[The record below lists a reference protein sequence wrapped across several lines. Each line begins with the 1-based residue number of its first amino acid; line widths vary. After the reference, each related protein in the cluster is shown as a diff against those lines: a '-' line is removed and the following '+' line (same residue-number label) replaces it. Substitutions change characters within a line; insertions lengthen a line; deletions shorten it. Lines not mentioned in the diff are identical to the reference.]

1 VQYTYDAAHRLTKIT
16 DGAGNYIVYTLDNL
30 GNRTAENS
38 YTSTGTLHR
47 THSRTFSTLDLLATD
62 VNAAGTAA
70 VTTTY
75 GYDSNGNQKTIDAP
89 LSRNT
94 TNAYDALNRLSQVTD
109 PNSGN
114 TYFGYDANDNLA
126 SVKDPRSLTTSYVHN
141 GYGDVKSLTSPDT
154 GTTTSTYDS
163 GGNLATATD
172 ARSAI
177 ATYTYDALNR
187 VLTAAYKQGSTTD
200 QTITFTYDAGTNG
213 KGHLTGASDANHV
226 LSWSYD
232 SHGRVIGKGQTVGT
246 VTKSVGYAYT
256 NADLTGLTTPSG
268 QAVVYGYNSNHQ
280 VVSISI
286 NGTTLLNGVTYEPFG
301 GVNGWTWGN
310 GTTYSRSYNT
320 DGLVSQINAVE
331 TTNYAYDNANRISGI
346 TNTTN
351 SALSW
356 TYGYDLLDR
365 LTSAGVSGTSF
376 GWTYDA
382 NGNRLTQ
389 TGTDEWTLNV
399 RSTNNQIT
407 STTGTQA
414 RTYTYDAAGNSLTYQ
429 TNTFT
434 YSDSDRLKTL
444 KVGSSTTT
452 YVINALGQRVK
463 KSGGSA
469 GTVLYMYDETGHTLG
484 EYTSTGALTE
494 ETIWLGDIPVATI
507 VPSGSTVAVYYL
519 MTDHL
524 NTPKKIG
531 QPSSNK
537 LAWRWDNDPFGIFTP
552 NQNPQS
558 LGTFVYNLRL
568 PGQMYDSE
576 AGLNYNYARDFDPQ
590 VGRYVE
596 PDPIGL
602 DGGIN
607 VYSYAVANPISFS
620 DRSGLIDP
628 YKHLPR
634 PIQPPSNGNVFP
646 GFNTQDGVCTL
657 PGRIGR
663 AANGNLCI
671 LGCCKAHDDCYTKN
685 GCNMSSWLG
694 NAVGWPFP
702 NKQCQKCNSN
712 VVDCVIDNAGRDG
725 SAPCKSCQASK

>member
-1 VQYTYDAAHRLTKIT
+1 M
-16 DGAGNYIVYTLDNL
+16 
-30 GNRTAENS
+30 
-38 YTSTGTLHR
+38 
-47 THSRTFSTLDLLATD
+47 
-62 VNAAGTAA
+62 
-70 VTTTY
+70 
-75 GYDSNGNQKTIDAP
+75 
-89 LSRNT
+89 
-94 TNAYDALNRLSQVTD
+94 
-109 PNSGN
+109 
-114 TYFGYDANDNLA
+114 
-126 SVKDPRSLTTSYVHN
+126 
-141 GYGDVKSLTSPDT
+141 
-154 GTTTSTYDS
+154 
-163 GGNLATATD
+163 
-172 ARSAI
+172 
-177 ATYTYDALNR
+177 
-187 VLTAAYKQGSTTD
+187 
-200 QTITFTYDAGTNG
+200 
-213 KGHLTGASDANHV
+213 
-226 LSWSYD
+226 
-232 SHGRVIGKGQTVGT
+232 
-246 VTKSVGYAYT
+246 
-256 NADLTGLTTPSG
+256 
-268 QAVVYGYNSNHQ
+268 
-280 VVSISI
+280 
-286 NGTTLLNGVTYEPFG
+286 
-301 GVNGWTWGN
+301 
-310 GTTYSRSYNT
+310 
-320 DGLVSQINAVE
+320 SQINAVE